1 MWLACFA
8 GTRGKRGIED
18 NDVLPL
24 NSRRQLN
31 PSAPMGHDARGVWV
45 ELREMFDSAVDSA
58 AGALA
63 ALNKGDYFNT

>member
-1 MWLACFA
+1 
-8 GTRGKRGIED
+8 
-18 NDVLPL
+18 VLPL
-24 NSRRQLN
+24 NSRRQLS
-31 PSAPMGHDARGVWV
+31 PSAPMGHDARGAWV